1 MDKKVNYTYIDFA
14 TDIIDL
20 LEQVE
25 GDNVKIALMLE
36 KAKALKST
44 YEKRKESAKKQTR
57 SRMSESTIELAND
70 VYALL
75 KVGYKNA
82 LTCHEL
88 CAEMGKDVSPLI
100 ITTAMKKFE
109 DVRKINVKR
118 LVINSKGKE
127 VTKGYVA
134 FFRIDET
141 EVEEITEVTE
151 ETEVEEITEVEE
163 VDENN
168 DTENV
173 E

>member
-1 MDKKVNYTYIDFA
+1 MDKKVKYTYIDFA

-57 SRMSESTIELAND
+57 SRMSESTIALAND

-82 LTCHEL
+82 LTCNEL

-100 ITTAMKKFE
+100 ITTAMKNFE

-134 FFRIDET
+134 FFRIDGT
-141 EVEEITEVTE
+141 EVEEITEVTDV
-151 ETEVEEITEVEE
+151 TDE